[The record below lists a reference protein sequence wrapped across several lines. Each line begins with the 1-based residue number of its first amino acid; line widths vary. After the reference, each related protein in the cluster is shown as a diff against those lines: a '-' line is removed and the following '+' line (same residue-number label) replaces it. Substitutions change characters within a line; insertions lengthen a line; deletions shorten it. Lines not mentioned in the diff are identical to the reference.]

1 MKLGISGVSTM
12 VSSWIVE
19 SPEKK
24 QQIDMLIDRA
34 DNVLNLCEI
43 KFYGKPFVIDKKYD
57 TVLRERM
64 QTLVDRI
71 PRKKSVHLTLIA
83 SYGLKRNE
91 YSGQVQNE
99 VTLDDLFAVEL

>member
-1 MKLGISGVSTM
+1 M

-71 PRKKSVHLTLIA
+71 PRKKSVHLTLLV

>member
-1 MKLGISGVSTM
+1 M

-64 QTLVDRI
+64 QTLMDRI
-71 PRKKSVHLTLIA
+71 PRKKSVYLTMIA
-83 SYGLKRNE
+83 SYGLRRNE

>member
-1 MKLGISGVSTM
+1 M

-19 SPEKK
+19 TPENK

-64 QTLVDRI
+64 QTLMDRI
-71 PRKKSVHLTLIA
+71 PRKKSVHLTVIA

-91 YSGQVQNE
+91 YSGQVHSE
-99 VTLDDLFAVEL
+99 ITLDDLFTVDF